1 MRGGGYQAG
10 CPMRLMSA
18 GMSVIRMRK
27 ASMRTPAVSL
37 APVHTAALRDRYGV
51 VMRQIRRRQP

>member
-1 MRGGGYQAG
+1 
-10 CPMRLMSA
+10 MRLMSA